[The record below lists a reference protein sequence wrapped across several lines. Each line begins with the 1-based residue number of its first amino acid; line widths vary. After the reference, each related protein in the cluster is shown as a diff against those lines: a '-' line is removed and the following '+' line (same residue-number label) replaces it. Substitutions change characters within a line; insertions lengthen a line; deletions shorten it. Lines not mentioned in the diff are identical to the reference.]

1 MISQDCRP
9 AVCSLPSMDR
19 QHPTMRF
26 DLHVHTS
33 YSYDCFLSLETL
45 AAAVR
50 RANLDGLA
58 VLDHD
63 QIEGALRLRDTAPFR
78 VIVGEEI
85 GTADGGIGALFI
97 EQRIPPH
104 LSAEETI
111 SRIHEQNG
119 LVFIPHPLSRR
130 VPGRIAERKLLEII
144 DQVDLVE
151 GYNARAPLL
160 ADDLRA
166 QELAARYGI
175 PVAAGS
181 DAHFAREVGR
191 AWTEIEDFE
200 TREEFQRKVRYA
212 QLRYTRKTPYAVPL
226 ATVLVMIPALGTLR
240 ALKTVWQRTLRLAG

>member
-1 MISQDCRP
+1 
-9 AVCSLPSMDR
+9 
-19 QHPTMRF
+19 MRL
-26 DLHVHTS
+26 DLHVHTC
-33 YSYDCFLSLETL
+33 YSYDCLLSLEAL

-50 RANLDGLA
+50 RQNLDGVA

-63 QIEGALRLRDTAPFR
+63 QIEGALRLRDWAPFK

-85 GTADGGIGALFI
+85 GTADGGIGALFS

-144 DQVDLVE
+144 DQVDLIE
-151 GYNARAPLL
+151 GYNARARTV

-166 QELAARYGI
+166 QEFAAQHGI

-191 AWTEIEDFE
+191 AWTEIGDFR
-200 TREEFQRKVRYA
+200 TREEFQQQVRHA
-212 QLRYTRKTPYAVPL
+212 RLHYTRKTPYAVPL
-226 ATVLVMIPALGTLR
+226 LTVLVMIPALGTLR
-240 ALKTVWQRTLRLAG
+240 ALKTLWQRTLRLAG

>member
-1 MISQDCRP
+1 
-9 AVCSLPSMDR
+9 
-19 QHPTMRF
+19 MRF
-26 DLHVHTS
+26 DLHVHTC
-33 YSYDCFLSLETL
+33 YSYDCLLSLEAL
-45 AAAVR
+45 AVAVR
-50 RANLDGLA
+50 REKLDGVA

-63 QIEGALRLRDTAPFR
+63 QIEGALRLRDWAPFK

-119 LVFIPHPLSRR
+119 LVFIPHPLSRL

-144 DQVDLVE
+144 DRVDLIE
-151 GYNARAPLL
+151 GYNARAPVL

-166 QELAARYGI
+166 QEFAARYGI

-191 AWTEIEDFE
+191 AWTEIDGFE
-200 TREEFQRKVRYA
+200 TRQEFQQ
-212 QLRYTRKTPYAVPL
+212 QLHHARLHYTRKTPYAVPL
-226 ATVLVMIPALGTLR
+226 ATVLVMIPALGSLR
-240 ALKTVWQRTLRLAG
+240 ALKRLWQRALRQPG